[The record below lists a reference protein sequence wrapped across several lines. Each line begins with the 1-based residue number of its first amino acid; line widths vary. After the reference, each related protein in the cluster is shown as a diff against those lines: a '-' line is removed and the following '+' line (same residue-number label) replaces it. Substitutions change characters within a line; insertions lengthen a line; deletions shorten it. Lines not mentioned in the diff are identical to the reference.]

1 MKKIFTYLGIVL
13 TMFSCVKVEDIE
25 QGVIPV
31 DNGVVRL
38 SIATPKEVTEGYN
51 PMDNC
56 AIRIYK
62 YTDSTDAEGQPT
74 RIKELIRLYKS
85 TDAVPA
91 QLALLAGD
99 YAVRVDVGTKAEA
112 SFTELSYRG
121 EADFTVEAGI
131 ITPVAVECKLQNS
144 VVAVVF
150 DPSIAQKLNL
160 EAYADVCIG
169 EAYDAAGIKSGKVSY
184 LRFEESG
191 TGYFLMPTGQTT
203 LNWFFH
209 GKSDIED
216 IGTVEKS
223 GIIENVAA
231 ATKYTLTF
239 KYSKGLGGSLTFEA
253 DVDTTE
259 EIINDKIAFSP
270 DPTVKG
276 AGFDPSQTQYMLT
289 QDYTFNI
296 AALANINLI
305 TITVEGTTHDLLN
318 GTTEGISVT
327 KVDDKH
333 YDITFSPAF
342 FASMTGGDHEVA
354 FKVADL
360 DGGEANV
367 PVVFCTQGIKSLG
380 NNFDLWFN
388 TANFTGVVFDPA
400 ATTIVVK
407 YRLTGGAWSELT
419 ASKSSTANTYTAK
432 ATDFA
437 ASRSYEYTLFVNGTQ
452 TGPVLSINTP
462 AGAQI
467 PESDFENWTNKDDKI
482 WCPTSS
488 LINATWDTGNHATGS
503 IGAGN
508 LTSPSSDV
516 RPGST
521 GAKSA
526 YMKSM
531 KAAVMGIGKF
541 AAGNLFVGKFVQ
553 IDGMGGIVDFGKP
566 FTFTARPKAVQ
577 FWMKNNCGVIDI
589 EDKLKL
595 KGEIDLTKIFICLCD
610 RTEPYR
616 VNTNNENTLFNPSTA
631 PNVIANGV
639 YESKTSVSDWTLIT
653 IPIEYKDNNSKPNFL
668 VLTFTCSG
676 YGDYFTGSTDSYM
689 YIDDLELVY

>member
-1 MKKIFTYLGIVL
+1 ML
-13 TMFSCVKVEDIE
+13 TMLACAKDENIE
-25 QGVIPV
+25 QNVMPA
-31 DNGVVRL
+31 DSGVVRM
-38 SIATPKEVTEGYN
+38 SIATPKGATTEEYN

-56 AIRIYK
+56 AIRVYK
-62 YTDSTDAEGQPT
+62 YTDTTDDEGQPT

-85 TDAVPA
+85 AEAVPA
-91 QLALLAGD
+91 QLSLLAGD

-131 ITPVAVECKLQNS
+131 VTPVTVDCKLQNS

-150 DPSIAQKLNL
+150 DQSISQKLNL
-160 EAYADVCIG
+160 EAYANICIG
-169 EAYDAAGIKSGKVSY
+169 EEYNAAGVNSGKVSY
-184 LRFEESG
+184 LRFEDSG
-191 TGYFLMPTGQTT
+191 TGYFLMPEGKTT

-216 IGTVEKS
+216 IGTVEKT
-223 GIIENVAA
+223 GLIENVAA

-239 KYSKGLGGSLTFEA
+239 KYSKGLGGSLSFEI

-259 EIINDKIAFSP
+259 DIFNDKIAFSP

-276 AGFDPSQTQYMLT
+276 AGFDPAQVQYVLT
-289 QDYTFNI
+289 QGYTFNI
-296 AALANINLI
+296 AALANINLM
-305 TITVEGTTHDLLN
+305 TVTAEGESYDLLN
-318 GTTEGISVT
+318 GSTEGITVT
-327 KVDDKH
+327 QTDTKH
-333 YDITFSPAF
+333 YDVTFAPSF
-342 FASMTGGDHEVA
+342 FAPMTGGNHEFV
-354 FKVADL
+354 FKVTDQ

-367 PVVFCTQGIKSLG
+367 PVVFCTQGIAPLG
-380 NNFDLWFN
+380 DNYDLWFN
-388 TANFTGVVFDPA
+388 TANFTGVAFDPA
-400 ATTIVVK
+400 ATSVVVK
-407 YRLTGGAWSELT
+407 YRLAGGAWSELT
-419 ASKSSTANTYTAK
+419 AANSGSANTYTAQAK
-432 ATDFA
+432 DFA
-437 ASRSYEYTLFVNGTQ
+437 ASKSYEYALFVNGAQVGTM
-452 TGPVLSINTP
+452 LSINTP

-467 PESDFENWTNKDDKI
+467 PEGDMENWTNKDDKI

-488 LINATWDTGNHATGS
+488 LLSATWDTGNHATGS

-508 LTSPSSDV
+508 LTSPSTDV

-521 GAKSA
+521 GTKSA

-541 AAGNLFVGKFVQ
+541 AAGNLFVGKFIQ

-566 FTFTARPKAVQ
+566 FTFTARPKAVK
-577 FWMKNNCGVIDI
+577 FWMKNNCGTIN
-589 EDKLKL
+589 E
-595 KGEIDLTKIFICLCD
+595 GNHTSGIDLTKIFICLSN

-616 VNTNNENTLFNPSTA
+616 VNTNKEDTLFNPNTA
-631 PNVIANGV
+631 AGVIANGI
-639 YESKTSVSDWTLIT
+639 YESTVSVPEWTEIT
-653 IPIEYKDNNSKPNFL
+653 IPIEYKDNNTKPNFL

-689 YIDDLELVY
+689 YIDDVELVY